1 MRGVINTFF
10 RFKAYFKDYI
20 FHFSVAIFGMILASA
35 GTAASAYLVKPVL
48 DQIFVDKNKELL
60 YLLPYAII
68 AVYFAKSLGTYLQSY
83 FSAYIGHD
91 IVRRFR
97 ARLLAHLIYLDMSF
111 FNKYRSGELISR
123 NTNDIERIRS
133 IVSSML
139 PELGRE
145 LITALGLL
153 CVVIYQSPRLA
164 LFALII
170 FPAAIYPLSLLAR
183 KIKKISKL
191 SQEKTS
197 DMTAALAE
205 IFSNIEIIKANN
217 AENKEISRFNSHNDR
232 FFRLNLKSVRTG
244 ELVSPLME
252 TLGAVGVAIV
262 IIIGGS
268 EVINGTLSV
277 GSFFSF
283 LTALFMLYTPIK
295 RVSSLYNKMQDA
307 VAASER
313 TFELL
318 GINASIIGG
327 EEKFPNKLYSIAFN
341 DVYFSYDN
349 KNFVLNGLSF
359 KANSGEIIAII
370 GQSGGGKTTIINLLM
385 RFFDANSGQILIN
398 QNEITDFSLNELRAN
413 IGIVTQ
419 RIYIFNDTIAANVAY
434 SGQIDEN
441 RVIKALEIADAYSF
455 VKSIDGGIY
464 AVLDEFG
471 ANLSGGQ
478 RQRIAIARALYADPK
493 ILIFDEATSALDNES
508 ERVITDV
515 IERIK
520 HEKIIFIIAHRQ
532 TSIKNASKILF
543 LSEGRAL
550 GFGTNDELEK
560 SCEEYKKLKDLAGD
574 F

>member
-10 RFKAYFKDYI
+10 RFKSYFKDYI

-318 GINASIIGG
+318 ETNASIIGG
-327 EEKFPNKLYSIAFN
+327 EAKFPNKLYSIAFN

-398 QNEITDFSLNELRAN
+398 QNEITDFSLKELRAN

-532 TSIKNASKILF
+532 TSIKNANKILF